1 MINICTILCLCYN
14 RIKKIK
20 ERTTM
25 IKDKEITSST
35 IADFFLTKESLTP
48 KKVQKL
54 VYYAY
59 AWFIALNNQDAE
71 NIENVF
77 FDEVPEAW
85 MHGPVFP
92 SLYQRF
98 KEYGWHEIPK
108 RKDDIKFEN
117 EDIESFLNIIWKKFG
132 KFSADDLEFMTHQET
147 PWRNARKDIVDFA
160 PSAQKIQLKDI
171 FTCYNEK
178 LSA

>member
-1 MINICTILCLCYN
+1 
-14 RIKKIK
+14 
-20 ERTTM
+20 M

-77 FDEVPEAW
+77 FEPMAQNLQYLFLRFAKE
-85 MHGPVFP
+85 
-92 SLYQRF
+92 SL
-98 KEYGWHEIPK
+98 GG
-108 RKDDIKFEN
+108 
-117 EDIESFLNIIWKKFG
+117 S
-132 KFSADDLEFMTHQET
+132 
-147 PWRNARKDIVDFA
+147 
-160 PSAQKIQLKDI
+160 
-171 FTCYNEK
+171 
-178 LSA
+178 

>member
-14 RIKKIK
+14 RIKEIK

-132 KFSADDLEFMTHQET
+132 RFSADDLEFMTHQET

>member
-1 MINICTILCLCYN
+1 MANICTILCLCYN
-14 RIKKIK
+14 RIKEMK

-25 IKDKEITSST
+25 IKDQEITSST
-35 IADFFLTKESLTP
+35 IADFFLTKEALTP

-59 AWFIALNNQDAE
+59 AWFIALNNQDAD
-71 NIENVF
+71 NIENVL
-77 FDEVPEAW
+77 FDEAPEAW

-98 KEYGWHEIPK
+98 KEYGWHEIP
-108 RKDDIKFEN
+108 RQKDNIKFEN
-117 EDIESFLNIIWKKFG
+117 EDIESFLNIIWEKFG

-178 LSA
+178 LAA